1 MAPSAAIPPATDNP
15 IIVPVPTDVLL
26 LLASPPLVLEGVAED
41 EEGVLV
47 LSLGEVTVTVK
58 SGSEEDDVGWL
69 VVELLDG
76 MLKLGPLMV
85 GRPVLAL

>member
-41 EEGVLV
+41 EEEVLEF
-47 LSLGEVTVTVK
+47 SLGEVTVTVK
-58 SGSEEDDVGWL
+58 SGSEDDVDWL

-76 MLKLGPLMV
+76 MLRLGPVMV